1 MEFFAYEIKFDKY
14 DQYNLLDGTSPRGN
28 FDGFVNAISSV
39 FIILLGENYFIYMYD
54 TARSVGKISVLFF
67 VTLIL
72 FGNII
77 LLKLFLAVLLE
88 NFED

>member
-1 MEFFAYEIKFDKY
+1 M
-14 DQYNLLDGTSPRGN
+14 
-28 FDGFVNAISSV
+28 NAISTV
-39 FIILLGENYFIYMYD
+39 FIVLLGENYFVYMYD
-54 TARSVGKISVLFF
+54 TARSVGHISVLFF